1 MSSFFDS
8 RGIQNEVDYFQRRVP
23 GRTYISNMFAYNRP
37 NSKDRGFP
45 ARNINQVF
53 DCDDI
58 DSKIDVS
65 EAEWESQSM
74 DLNPRRQIKISVAKE
89 AGHYKELVIQRVN
102 PKKPGEL
109 FNLLRLTDGQV
120 DDFLNLIRCV
130 GMWDPADKNL
140 PKRLDATLLQR
151 MLDDNGE
158 TLGQV
163 YSRQPDKVRELIEND
178 PGGEDVAAVTSRR
191 KAVTVFE
198 EMMQDNSLT
207 ESAWQDFFE
216 NNPWILGAGLGVPL
230 FTAWNSDK
238 LETVVRGNS
247 FTGKGKRVDALYQT
261 SGIVKSLVFA
271 EIKKPTTK
279 LLTNDE
285 YRPGCWAASKDLSG
299 GIFQVHATVQA
310 AEDEVSEHVV
320 KSQDEEG
327 CDIPS
332 SEVFLFRPRAYL
344 VIGSTK
350 EFINENSGGKTGR
363 KLDLLSFFGPVLS
376 LLKLSHMMNY
386 SLKLV
391 GLLMGMMIQA

>member
-65 EAEWESQSM
+65 EVEWESQSM

-198 EMMQDNSLT
+198 EMMQDDSLT
-207 ESAWQDFFE
+207 ESAW
-216 NNPWILGAGLGVPL
+216 
-230 FTAWNSDK
+230 
-238 LETVVRGNS
+238 
-247 FTGKGKRVDALYQT
+247 
-261 SGIVKSLVFA
+261 
-271 EIKKPTTK
+271 
-279 LLTNDE
+279 
-285 YRPGCWAASKDLSG
+285 
-299 GIFQVHATVQA
+299 
-310 AEDEVSEHVV
+310 
-320 KSQDEEG
+320 
-327 CDIPS
+327 
-332 SEVFLFRPRAYL
+332 
-344 VIGSTK
+344 
-350 EFINENSGGKTGR
+350 
-363 KLDLLSFFGPVLS
+363 
-376 LLKLSHMMNY
+376 
-386 SLKLV
+386 
-391 GLLMGMMIQA
+391 